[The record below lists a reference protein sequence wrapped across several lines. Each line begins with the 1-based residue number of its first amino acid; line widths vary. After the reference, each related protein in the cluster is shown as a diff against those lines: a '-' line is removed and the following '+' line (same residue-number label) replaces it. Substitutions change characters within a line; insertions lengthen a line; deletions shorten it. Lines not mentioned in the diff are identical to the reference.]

1 MNRKKILFIARW
13 YPDKNDNM
21 LGLFVQKHA
30 RAVDL
35 LNDVTVIYVT
45 ADTTLQPGTSQIV
58 EENHLGIH
66 EIRIYF
72 GKKDSEI
79 GNAFEYLKYYR
90 RAVKLAY
97 QHAGHFD
104 ITHVHILSRT
114 ALPAMWLKFTKQVP
128 YIITEHWSRYLPVNL
143 PKGSY
148 SGRLRRFFTK
158 MAVKYSSGVTT
169 VTQNLAEAMQKLGL
183 KNEYYITPNI
193 ADTNDFYPVE
203 KASAP
208 SIKKLI
214 HVSCF
219 DEPAKNIKGIINVV
233 KKLSE
238 ERSDFTM
245 EIIGDGKDY
254 AMIREY
260 AKTTAVDASR
270 LSFTGLLT
278 GGDLITK
285 MQNADAF
292 IMFSNYENFPC
303 TIVESLACGVP
314 VISTN
319 VGGIAEHLTAD
330 FGTLIAPGDEDALK
344 KAIINI
350 LDHPEHFNKTKMREY
365 AEKNFSLQE
374 SGKLFDS
381 IYRKVTQSTN

>member
-45 ADTTLQPGTSQIV
+45 ADTNLQSGTSQII

-72 GKKDSEI
+72 GKKKSEM
-79 GNAFEYLKYYR
+79 GNAIQYLKWYR
-90 RAVKLAY
+90 HAVKLAY
-97 QHAGHFD
+97 QHAIRFD
-104 ITHVHILSRT
+104 LVHVHILSRT
-114 ALPAMWLKFTKQVP
+114 AIPAMWLKFTKHIP

-148 SGRLRRFFTK
+148 GGRLRRLFTK

-169 VTQNLAEAMQKLGL
+169 VTKNLAEAMQNLGL
-183 KNEYYITPNI
+183 RNEYYITPNI
-193 ADTNDFYPVE
+193 ADIHDFYPAE
-203 KASAP
+203 KSSAS

-254 AMIREY
+254 NMIREY
-260 AKTTAVDASR
+260 AQMSGLDTLK

-278 GGDLITK
+278 GSELSDK
-285 MQNADAF
+285 MRNADAF
-292 IMFSNYENFPC
+292 VMFSNYENFPC

-319 VGGIAEHLTAD
+319 VGGIAEHVTAD
-330 FGTLIAPGDEDALK
+330 FGTLMSPGDEEGLK
-344 KAIINI
+344 KAILFA
-350 LDHPEHFNKTKMREY
+350 LDHPENFNKTKMRDY
-365 AEKNFSLQE
+365 AINNFSLEE
-374 SGKLFDS
+374 SSKLFDA
-381 IYRKVTQSTN
+381 IYRKVMQAT

>member
-30 RAVDL
+30 RAVDIF
-35 LNDVTVIYVT
+35 NDVTVIYVT

-72 GKKDSEI
+72 GKKKSEI
-79 GNAFEYLKYYR
+79 GNALEYLKQYQN
-90 RAVKLAY
+90 AVKLAY

-114 ALPAMWLKFTKQVP
+114 AFPAMWLKFTKKVP

-148 SGRLRRFFTK
+148 SGRLRKFFTK
-158 MAVKYSSGVTT
+158 IAVKYSSGVTT
-169 VTQNLAEAMQKLGL
+169 VTKNLAEALQNLGL
-183 KNEYYITPNI
+183 KNKYYITPNI
-193 ADTNDFYPVE
+193 ADIHDFYPVE
-203 KASAP
+203 NAKNS

-233 KKLSE
+233 KNLTE
-238 ERSDFTM
+238 ERSGFSM
-245 EIIGDGKDY
+245 EIIGDGKDFSL
-254 AMIREY
+254 IQNY
-260 AKTTAVDASR
+260 AKNSGIAPSV

-278 GGDLITK
+278 GSDLSNK
-285 MQNADAF
+285 MRSADAF
-292 IMFSNYENFPC
+292 VMFSNYENFPC

-314 VISTN
+314 IISTN
-319 VGGIAEHLTAD
+319 VGGIAEHVTPD
-330 FGTLIAPGDEDALK
+330 FGILVNPGDETALK
-344 KAIINI
+344 NAITDV
-350 LDHPEHFNKTKMREY
+350 LDHPEKFNKLKLREY
-365 AEKNFSLQE
+365 AVKNFSMEE
-374 SGKLFDS
+374 SGKLFDT
-381 IYRKVTQSTN
+381 IYKIAIQSS